1 MDTTPDKSPRQPR
14 PRSFAVCAASALAV
28 AAAFACSNIEKADP
42 TVQTKRA
49 DPISFEIDADP
60 IMRGTVAAETMVVG
74 YEPNVVRAYGVVV
87 GLKGTGSRIAPNEVR
102 QHMIQDLARRGVG
115 DPTVA
120 EVNFTPETLLDSE
133 DTAIVVVEG
142 VVSPGATKGTKFDL
156 RIYAA
161 PGTATT
167 SLEGG
172 KLWTCDLRPGLLI
185 AGSKQARPLA
195 EGRGPVVVNPF
206 ADQSGKIVDT
216 VNRLSGRI
224 LNGGEVTRDMSVKLR
239 LSTPSHARARLIA
252 NAINSYFP
260 RERGQKDDTA
270 RGRSS
275 ELIDIH
281 VPPSWRSRT
290 DEFVQVLRHTPITTS
305 PIEQLSSQV
314 ARSVTNNP
322 GAASA
327 ASLRWQALGK
337 KSLGA
342 VRPLYTF
349 PEEQPRFAALDAG
362 AKLDDA
368 IAVPHLLDLAR
379 NGSGKVRVQAVRLLG
394 RMSSNPSVDLG
405 LRSLLDDDDI
415 DVRLTA
421 FEELRDRNDPIVQSQ
436 DVGGRFRVDVVPSAK
451 PMIYVSQ
458 SGEPRI
464 AIFGTDLEVV
474 RPMTM
479 TAWSGRLMFKGDEG
493 KKSLEVFYRPG
504 DGMPPVTDFVQP
516 KMAEVARFLGHT
528 TTVDRPAP
536 GLGMTY
542 SETIGALHELWKL
555 GYVKADFKA
564 EQDRILASIVK
575 ADEDKPRDARPEY
588 EDEETEAEMPSEGN
602 IRPTIAADPLKPAA
616 ALDAQAPRRDTV
628 PR

>member
-1 MDTTPDKSPRQPR
+1 MPPEHRIHPRTSRQR
-14 PRSFAVCAASALAV
+14 MGVSAAAAALAAIGAV
-28 AAAFACSNIEKADP
+28 ACSNIEKADP
-42 TVQTKRA
+42 TIQTKRA

-60 IMRGTVAAETMVVG
+60 IMRGTVAAETMIVG
-74 YEPNVVRAYGVVV
+74 YEPAVVRAYGVVV

-102 QHMIQDLARRGVG
+102 QHMIQDLSRRGVG

-120 EVNFTPETLLDSE
+120 EVNFTPESLLDSE

-142 VVSPGATKGTKFDL
+142 LINPGSVKGTKFDL
-156 RIYAA
+156 RVYAA

-185 AGSKQARPLA
+185 AGSKQARPFA
-195 EGRGPVVVNPF
+195 EGRGPIVINPF

-216 VNRLSGRI
+216 VNRLSGRV
-224 LNGGEVTRDMSVKLR
+224 LNGGEVTRDMTVKLR

-260 RERGQKDDTA
+260 REKGQKDDTA

-281 VPPSWRSRT
+281 IPPSWRDRT
-290 DEFVQVLRHTPITTS
+290 DEFIQVLRHTPITTA
-305 PIEQLSSQV
+305 PIEQLASQV

-368 IAVPHLLDLAR
+368 LAVSHLLDLAR
-379 NGSGKVRVQAVRLLG
+379 NGSGRVRVQAVRLLG

-405 LRSLLDDDDI
+405 LRSLLEDDDI

-436 DVGGRFRVDVVPSAK
+436 DVSGRFRVDVVPSAK

-464 AIFGTDLEVV
+464 AIFGTDLEIV
-474 RPMTM
+474 RPMTL

-493 KKSLEVFYRPG
+493 KRSIEVFYRAS
-504 DGMPPVTDFVQP
+504 DGLSPMTDFVQP
-516 KMAEVARFLGHT
+516 KVAEVARFLGHT

-536 GLGMTY
+536 GVGMSY
-542 SETIGALHELWKL
+542 SETIGALHEIWKK
-555 GYVKADFKA
+555 GYIKADFKA

-588 EDEETEAEMPSEGN
+588 EDEEEPEEAPTAGAV
-602 IRPTIAADPLKPAA
+602 RPTIAADPLKPAA
-616 ALDAQAPRRDTV
+616 GLDTQAPRRDTV